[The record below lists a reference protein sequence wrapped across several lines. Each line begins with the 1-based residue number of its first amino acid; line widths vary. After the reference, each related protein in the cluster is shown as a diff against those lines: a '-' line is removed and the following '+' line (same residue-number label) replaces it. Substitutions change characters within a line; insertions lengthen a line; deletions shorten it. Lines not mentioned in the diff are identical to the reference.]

1 VHERG
6 EEARGG
12 RVTPGEEQGFRSKG
26 IIPPFENRK
35 VLSSSTKTIH
45 PRAFALGRRASAA
58 PRTPLVVDRTTHL
71 SLFPSIPPRA
81 VSNVCPPEAKKN

>member
-12 RVTPGEEQGFRSKG
+12 RVMPGEEQGFKSKV
-26 IIPPFENRK
+26 IPPVENRK

-45 PRAFALGRRASAA
+45 PRAFALGRCASAA